1 MKKTIIALLVAAML
15 IGLMPIGAS
24 LATSATT
31 TYATVYSGNEY
42 GVRLRNGPG
51 TNYQNIVTL
60 PSGTTVI
67 MLEQGAVWSRIQAGT
82 TVGYMMSKYLVGGG
96 AGGGD
101 VAYEYTG
108 FVYAGN
114 GSRTWLR
121 SGPNGKRLGLYA
133 DNTELKI
140 LTYDDDWS
148 RVMIGS
154 SIGYMMTRYISIH
167 TPPEPTPTPAP
178 EPFTALR
185 VNYPYPLVGDTLRPV
200 LTPSTATA
208 TYQWERLDKDTGKY
222 IVLSTGSTYT
232 VTSSDYLHK
241 IRLTAT
247 GTGIYLGTT
256 MSFTTEAVTN
266 DRTITSVNI
275 YNANTDHTSPV
286 VGDSLSAVMAPSS
299 ALATY
304 SWRVAGVV
312 KSSTA
317 TYTVAAEDIGK
328 QIQLYVTGLDP
339 FTGRA
344 SSPLTKPVLSA
355 SALNS
360 VKLSTTSPVVGKA
373 VRAVTVP
380 SGLSVSYVWYVNG
393 AQVGTGSSYTPTAN
407 DLGHTITVTVS
418 GTGTATGTASSEPSN
433 PVAQALVTS
442 VSIDV
447 TAPAVGS
454 IITATASPADATVI
468 YNWYCTDDP
477 NTIIATNKQYTVDAA
492 YADKKLYAVA
502 TGMGV
507 YGGTATSPTTAA
519 VASVVRL
526 TGVTLDNT
534 KPIVGD
540 VITAKLAP
548 ATAVNNGNNVYFW
561 YVNGTLELT
570 TTDNTY
576 KVGSAD
582 ANSTIHVV
590 VQGGSPN
597 TGSVTSA
604 RTAAVANRPTL
615 TGVSIYNQSTS
626 SYVNGGT
633 VYVGQVLYAD
643 AHPNL
648 RYNEELVIDWD
659 SGGIGTVGNNP
670 TYTVTKADEGR
681 RINLT
686 INWPGDPWTK
696 AKYNT
701 VYVASSKGMG
711 TLDLSRIVPAPGKSP
726 VTSLSGT
733 FADGSTTR
741 SYSATVKW
749 TPALDQYGHFRSG
762 VDYTA
767 NLTFSLPS
775 GFSLASSAIS
785 YGSSGTPVAETINY
799 NTMSATFNVIGD
811 QNVSAFYISGLDAP
825 VINKTPD
832 TSITNT
838 SQFTGTG
845 VRWFDESNNQFTGKF
860 EVGKKYYAEID
871 IQTVTG
877 FVFSQEQV
885 DNMTGKPLFMVAG
898 AESAVVKSFAGNTKA
913 TIRATYTVTV
923 SGTSAYLTASRT
935 TVPVGSSNKY
945 VQLSATL
952 TNYEGSQDNLAW
964 KWVVSQNTAPGTTI
978 DENGTLTIAF
988 NEPAGKSLTVTATLA
1003 ADSRYSASINIELTT
1018 ESSVTGDVAVEF
1030 VKAPYNL
1037 YHSKAADKTYTY
1049 AATVRN
1055 ANNENVFWQLSGN
1068 KSDKTT
1074 LSSDGKLTLSK
1085 EEIATTMRIT
1095 ATAQADSSKSSSID
1109 VTVVYESIE
1118 ANPTI
1123 TWTAVASALEPG
1135 KSATFKAN
1143 LVNGG
1148 TGSKLR
1154 FIAGE
1159 GATLSNISTNTGDG
1173 DYTCTLTINEDT
1185 PIGTNTT
1192 LIVLYEYPSGTTGAT
1207 IDPKSV
1213 VIAVVDPT
1221 NNKSGVEITGPDSI
1235 TEGKDEQFTAKVDAS
1250 ISSPSYKWT
1259 VSGALDT
1266 NTAFKDADT
1275 ATATLTLGAGETAK
1289 ELTVTV
1295 ACNEYSASKKVTVNY
1310 LPVTVTTG
1318 LTGTTYYVG
1327 EVVNLTAAFSK
1338 GEVVWNSSDNNV
1350 ATITSTDST
1359 TGELTAHKAG
1369 EVTITASSSADQS
1382 VTTNAT
1388 FTIRNRA
1395 VTING
1400 PASITYADG
1409 IAGTAAYIA
1418 QQPDPQ
1424 ETINWSISGNNV
1436 PGTKI
1441 SDQGILTL
1449 SVNETSTA
1457 IRITAKSD
1465 DPDIE
1470 PASIS
1475 VAITDYPVNEWETK
1489 PTDDT
1494 LIEGSTKQLTAKVK
1508 YGTALFSSQDEK
1520 IATVTWDGK
1529 VTAVAPG
1536 TVKIVATP
1544 YLTNNKTKAVTVNI
1558 KVEPLTL
1565 LLIPSAEK
1573 AKANDT
1579 ITFEAKF
1586 NNGDLSQGITWV
1598 IDGPATAGAAMSI
1611 TVNADAKVDEVIT
1624 VTATDTVTGK
1634 TATAKITVVDKVVT
1648 LAAPMSFN
1656 STNTAA
1662 VEGEGAGTPTDMV
1675 TSPPPSD
1682 AVTPPPS
1689 GDTGASPTPM
1699 NFIE

>member
-51 TNYQNIVTL
+51 TNYQNLVTL

-82 TVGYMMSKYLVGGG
+82 TVGYMMSRYLVGGG

-133 DNTELKI
+133 DNTELRI
-140 LTYDDDWS
+140 LTYGDDWS

-222 IVLSTGSTYT
+222 IILSTGSTYT

-275 YNANTDHTSPV
+275 HNASTNHTSPV

-312 KSSTA
+312 KSTTA

-344 SSPLTKPVLSA
+344 SSPLTNRVLSA

-373 VRAVTVP
+373 VTAVTVP

-454 IITATASPADATVI
+454 VITAKASPADATVI

-502 TGMGV
+502 TGVGV
-507 YGGTATSPTTAA
+507 YGGTATSPTTAT

-534 KPIVGD
+534 KPVVGD
-540 VITAKLAP
+540 LITAKLAP
-548 ATAVNNGNNVYFW
+548 ATAVDKDNNVYLW
-561 YVNGTLELT
+561 YVNGSLAVTST
-570 TTDNTY
+570 GNTY
-576 KVGSAD
+576 KVDAAD

-648 RYNEELVIDWD
+648 KYNEELVIDWD
-659 SGGIGTVGNNP
+659 SGGLGTVGSNP

-711 TLDLSRIVPAPGKSP
+711 ALDLSRIVPEPGKSP

-733 FADGSTTR
+733 FVDGKTTR
-741 SYSATVKW
+741 NYSATVKW

-785 YGSSGTPVAETINY
+785 YGSATLVAETINY
-799 NTMSATFNVIGD
+799 NTMSATFKVTGD

-838 SQFTGTG
+838 SQFIGTG
-845 VRWFDESNNQFTGKF
+845 VKWFDESGNQFTGKF
-860 EVGKKYYAEID
+860 KVGEKYYAKID
-871 IQTVTG
+871 IQTVNG
-877 FVFSQEQV
+877 FVFSNDQQ
-885 DNMTGKPLFMVAG
+885 NMEGKPLFMVAG
-898 AESAVVKSFAGNTKA
+898 AESAVVESFNGNTEA

-978 DENGTLTIAF
+978 DENGTLTIAY

-1037 YHSKAADKTYTY
+1037 YHSKAADKSYTY
-1049 AATVRN
+1049 AAIVRN

-1074 LSSDGKLTLSK
+1074 LSSDGRLTLSK

-1118 ANPTI
+1118 TNPTI
-1123 TWTAVASALEPG
+1123 TFTAVASSLEPG
-1135 KSATFKAN
+1135 KSATFKAS

-1148 TGSKLR
+1148 SGKLR

-1185 PIGTNTT
+1185 PVGTNTT
-1192 LIVLYEYPSGTTGAT
+1192 LIVLYEYLSGTGAT

-1221 NNKSGVEITGPDSI
+1221 NNKTGVGIVGPDSI
-1235 TEGKDEQFTAKVDAS
+1235 TEGSTATFKAVDNPDAAEADQKS
-1250 ISSPSYKWT
+1250 VNVKWSVT
-1259 VSGALDT
+1259 GIEKGSK
-1266 NTAFKDADT
+1266 TAFKPET
-1275 ATATLTLGAGETAK
+1275 GTSSTLKLDSAETAK
-1289 ELTVTV
+1289 EITIVVTSV
-1295 ACNEYSASKKVTVNY
+1295 DDSSISASKKITVNY
-1310 LPVTVTTG
+1310 LPVTVNTG
-1318 LTGTTYYVG
+1318 LTGDTHYVG
-1327 EVVNLTAAFSK
+1327 DEVNLTATFSK
-1338 GEVVWNSSDNNV
+1338 GDAIWSSSDNSV
-1350 ATITSTDST
+1350 ASVDSK
-1359 TGELTAHKAG
+1359 GKLTAHKAG

-1388 FTIRNRA
+1388 FTIRKRA

-1400 PASITYADG
+1400 PASITYEDG
-1409 IAGTAAYIA
+1409 IAGKAYIA
-1418 QQPDPQ
+1418 VQPDPDA
-1424 ETINWSISGNNV
+1424 TITWTLSGNNV

-1441 SDQGILTL
+1441 IDGVLTL

-1457 IRITAKSD
+1457 IRITATSSD
-1465 DPDIE
+1465 TNIE
-1470 PASIS
+1470 PASIA
-1475 VAITDYPVNEWETK
+1475 VAITDYPVNEWLEQPK
-1489 PTDDT
+1489 DAT
-1494 LIEGSTKQLTAKVK
+1494 LVEGSSEQLTAKVK
-1508 YGTALFSSQDEK
+1508 YGTALFSSADEK

-1529 VTAVAPG
+1529 VTAIAPG
-1536 TVKIVATP
+1536 TVKITATP
-1544 YLTNNKTKAVTVNI
+1544 YLTNSKTKAVTVTI

-1565 LLIPSAEK
+1565 LLIPSAET
-1573 AKANDT
+1573 AMGGDT
-1579 ITFEAKF
+1579 INFEAKF
-1586 NNGDLSQGITWV
+1586 NDGTPSDGISWV
-1598 IDGPATAGAAMSI
+1598 IDGPATSGPLAMSI
-1611 TVNADAKVDEVIT
+1611 IVNSGAKAGEVIT
-1624 VTATDTVTGK
+1624 VTATDTDTGK
-1634 TATAKITVVDKVVT
+1634 TATAKITVVEKVVT
-1648 LAAPMSFN
+1648 LAAPMNFN
-1656 STNTAA
+1656 STNTTA
-1662 VEGEGAGTPTDMV
+1662 VEGEGADTPTDTI
-1675 TSPPPSD
+1675 TSPPPSG

-1689 GDTGASPTPM
+1689 GDTDTTTEDLNM
-1699 NFIE
+1699 IE